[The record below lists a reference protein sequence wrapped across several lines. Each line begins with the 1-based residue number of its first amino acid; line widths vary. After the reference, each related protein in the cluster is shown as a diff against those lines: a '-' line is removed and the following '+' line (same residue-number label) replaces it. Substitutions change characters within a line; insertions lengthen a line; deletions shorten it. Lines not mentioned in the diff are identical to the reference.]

1 MGLQNKNINC
11 EGSNLHIIGSM
22 HAEQNMFSRN
32 NEKRDM
38 CDEILN
44 ELNRI
49 KPTTIFIETPPNR
62 IKDIPSYKDKSPLH
76 TSIELIAVSKYIS
89 DHKGVNLVGV
99 DSKSLRDLYTK
110 NSSEDM
116 IDFTHLTRN
125 NAIAYN
131 TLVYLRENTV
141 RNSALIIGR
150 NHMDEVLKILSE

>member
-89 DHKGVNLVGV
+89 DHKGLTSSPFTAGMNPTVLIRLVC
-99 DSKSLRDLYTK
+99 
-110 NSSEDM
+110 
-116 IDFTHLTRN
+116 
-125 NAIAYN
+125 
-131 TLVYLRENTV
+131 
-141 RNSALIIGR
+141 
-150 NHMDEVLKILSE
+150 